1 MKIVYGII
9 DGMVMQR
16 GNDNTC
22 HIKIMILHQGDI
34 QVSMGKLTL
43 LEKFPESNL
52 YLFQGI
58 PVGGPYTITFSDEE
72 NSVTFHE
79 LYVGDVWLAA
89 GQSNMEGCAHFTQED
104 CSITLNQAIRGLYP
118 NGEYLP
124 AIPALQRN
132 MTKEDFLNAAD
143 PSHPCSE
150 ILDEGGVGPA
160 YYFMLEIYRHT
171 GIPQGCI
178 CYAVGGSPLYCW
190 NYSAKA
196 PFSDLSFYGRTLR
209 RIQKCG
215 GNLSGMFW
223 YHGCSMA
230 QRPHCNRTFT
240 QDMRDFIAALRR
252 DTQTELPIVQVQI
265 CRYITYDDAW
275 EDMDYWWTLTRE
287 KQRLLGT
294 VIPKLDTVSAIAA
307 QTLDGIHICSADQ
320 RRVAKNAAESML
332 HLKGYSNML
341 AAPALDFI
349 RINQND
355 NTIQVAFK
363 NLHGALQAQGIPWG
377 FSFSRSEHILTNRPP
392 YRTVLQGNSAI
403 LYHDEKPETLEN
415 LYLTYAFGNT
425 FYANITDS
433 KERSIPGFGPIPL
446 RFLKQK

>member
-1 MKIVYGII
+1 MLLTPLTPAVKCSMRAELVRHITLCWKSI
-9 DGMVMQR
+9 D
-16 GNDNTC
+16 T
-22 HIKIMILHQGDI
+22 
-34 QVSMGKLTL
+34 
-43 LEKFPESNL
+43 PESHRAAFAMQWVGHHYTVGITAPKL
-52 YLFQGI
+52 HFQ
-58 PVGGPYTITFSDEE
+58 T
-72 NSVTFHE
+72 SV
-79 LYVGDVWLAA
+79 
-89 GQSNMEGCAHFTQED
+89 FTD
-104 CSITLNQAIRGLYP
+104 GLCV
-118 NGEYLP
+118 EF
-124 AIPALQRN
+124 
-132 MTKEDFLNAAD
+132 KNAAAISVECFGIMD
-143 PSHPCSE
+143 VLWHS
-150 ILDEGGVGPA
+150 V
-160 YYFMLEIYRHT
+160 HT
-171 GIPQGCI
+171 
-178 CYAVGGSPLYCW
+178 ATV
-190 NYSAKA
+190 
-196 PFSDLSFYGRTLR
+196 LS
-209 RIQKCG
+209 
-215 GNLSGMFW
+215 
-223 YHGCSMA
+223 
-230 QRPHCNRTFT
+230 
-240 QDMRDFIAALRR
+240 ALRR

-287 KQRLLGT
+287 NQRLLGT